1 MFAYSPTPDRS
12 GEILAS
18 GQMQAAQTNAQMM
31 NQLGSDIGGAL
42 KSIGSSYGDAMEKRA
57 DGESAYN
64 ALQQMAQM
72 YPSMNK
78 MVKGLSELDPRTRG
92 MASAQVLGNFGALSQ
107 FAMAGMR
114 DSTQRAGQDLTAM
127 LPDLRNRS
135 DANSLVAG
143 GEGTVMLPPAPEGAY
158 TPTMTPSPDAMSAAG
173 AWYNQSRQT
182 PVSISGGAMRPFY
195 RSVR

>member
-1 MFAYSPTPDRS
+1 MFAYQPTPDRS
-12 GEILAS
+12 GEILGA

-31 NQLGSDIGGAL
+31 GQLGQDIGGAL
-42 KSIGSSYGDAMEKRA
+42 KSIGGSYGDAMEKRA
-57 DGESAYN
+57 EGESAFN

-114 DSTQRAGQDLTAM
+114 DDTQRAGQALTAD
-127 LPDLRNRS
+127 LPNLRNRA
-135 DANSLVAG
+135 DAANRVAG
-143 GEGTVMLPPAPEGAY
+143 GEGTAMLPPAPQDTFA
-158 TPTMTPSPDAMSAAG
+158 PTSSPGPDALSASG
-173 AWYNQSRQT
+173 SWYNQSSQ
-182 PVSISGGAMRPFY
+182 PSVNISGGAMRPFY
-195 RSVR
+195 RSGR